1 MYICGV
7 AIGQRPRLGEHQN
20 RPLLEE
26 DWQGIP
32 RLLEE
37 ILETCGVG
45 VETGF
50 FDAPAERLGKIETKV
65 KGFGVV
71 RGLRLVG
78 GCERR

>member
-50 FDAPAERLGKIETKV
+50 FRSPRREIGKDRDQGERVWGGAWTKV
-65 KGFGVV
+65 GWWM
-71 RGLRLVG
+71 
-78 GCERR
+78 